1 MRLLIRNSLP
11 PFAFGT
17 ATHRRFMPLRI
28 ALVYDT
34 FDAYEWQP
42 GDPPDADAEF
52 EPAETVDALCEA
64 VRALGHEPVRIGG
77 AHDLLRAIPTLR
89 CDAGLSIAE
98 ASGSRNREGY
108 APTLF
113 EMAGVPFV
121 GSDALTMSA
130 SLDKAWTHRIVSAY
144 GVRVPDWR
152 SFDDADAIDPDDLP
166 PFPLFVKPRGE
177 GSAMGIAPTSKVA
190 DSNELRAEVDRIT
203 RLYRQPALVERFV
216 EGSEFT
222 VGVTHDGDQILPAL
236 QRATDRATGIG
247 LHALEARGSRYGRDV
262 EERAYDLAH
271 VLTPELEAQLADQT
285 LRAFRALG
293 CRDFARMDFRVDGE
307 GTPTFLEAN
316 PLPTFAPDGTFAIVA
331 ELLGQPYDAF
341 LGDMLG
347 AAFERTMSHAHSN

>member
-1 MRLLIRNSLP
+1 MS
-11 PFAFGT
+11 
-17 ATHRRFMPLRI
+17 LRI

-34 FDAYEWQP
+34 FDAYEWKP

-52 EPAETVDALCEA
+52 EPTETVDALCEA
-64 VRALGHEPVRIGG
+64 VRALGHEPVRIGT
-77 AHDLLRAIPTLR
+77 AHDLLRALPTLR

-113 EMAGVPFV
+113 EMVGLPFV
-121 GSDALTMSA
+121 GSDALTMSV
-130 SLDKAWTHRIVSAY
+130 SLDKAWTHRIVSA
-144 GVRVPDWR
+144 GDVRVPDWR
-152 SFDDADAIDPDDLP
+152 SFEDSGAIDPNDLP

-177 GSAMGIAPTSKVA
+177 GSAMGIGPTSKVA
-190 DSNELRAEVDRIT
+190 DLDELRAEVDRVT
-203 RLYRQPALVERFV
+203 RLYRQPALVEQFV

-222 VGVTHDGDQILPAL
+222 VGVTHDGARVLPAL

-247 LHALEARGSRYGRDV
+247 LHALEARGSRYGRDTQ
-262 EERAYDLAH
+262 ERAYDLPS

-293 CRDFARMDFRVDGE
+293 CRDFARMDFRVDPS
-307 GTPTFLEAN
+307 GTPFFLEAN

-331 ELLGQPYDAF
+331 ELLNQPYDAF
-341 LGDMLG
+341 LGDVLG
-347 AAFERTMSHAHSN
+347 HAFERALSAAE